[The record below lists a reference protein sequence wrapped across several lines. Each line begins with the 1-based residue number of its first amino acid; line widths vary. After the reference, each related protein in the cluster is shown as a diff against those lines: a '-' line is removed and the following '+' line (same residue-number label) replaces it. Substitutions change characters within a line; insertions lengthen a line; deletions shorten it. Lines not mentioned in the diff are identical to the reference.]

1 MTFEEKLRK
10 CPANEIWQEYCGFLD
25 LTLPEYMNIQKRLL
39 LEQIEL
45 MSHCE
50 LGKRFFR
57 QGVPTSVEEFRT
69 KVPLTKFEDYADVLL
84 PQKDEM
90 LPEKPV
96 LWLHT
101 TWEGGDFPSKR
112 APYTESMLETY
123 KTNILGAM
131 LLATSRGRNHF
142 CVRPGMRVLYS
153 LAPLPYATG
162 MFPDLISSEIYLRF
176 MPSVRE
182 ARKMSFGQQMKDGY
196 KLAIKHDMN
205 LFFGMSSVLYGATK
219 SLDTLIQKSG
229 GKIHLKDLLSMN
241 PKMLWRLMAARYR
254 EKRDGVSVKPKDLF
268 RLQGFVCVG
277 TDTALYKNEL
287 EEAWGIRPLEI
298 AGGTEPSCMGT
309 ETWSKDGL
317 VLFPD
322 ACFYEFIPEME
333 LYKEM
338 SEPGY
343 VPKTYLMD
351 ELVAGQKY
359 ELVITVLK
367 GGAFLRYRVGDVYRC
382 LRLRNASDKIEL
394 PQFEYVDRIPT
405 VIDIAGFTRITQREI
420 ERVITLSRLPIE
432 TWFAIKEY
440 DETGRS
446 FLNLYVELD
455 PEDTQSAALSR
466 QLLRDH
472 LALYFRSY
480 DGDYSDLKRLLN
492 VDPLKVTILK
502 RGVVAQYEKE
512 NGCKIPRVGTSKESV
527 LEILRIQKESVQE
540 GGVFCVTE

>member
-1 MTFEEKLRK
+1 MTFEEKLKK
-10 CPANEIWQEYCGFLD
+10 CSAAEIWQEYCGFLD
-25 LTLPEYMNIQKRLL
+25 LSLSEYMEIQKRLL
-39 LEQIEL
+39 MEQVEL
-45 MSHCE
+45 MAGCQ
-50 LGKRFFR
+50 LGQRFFR
-57 QGVPTSVEEFRT
+57 NGVPHSVEEFRET
-69 KVPLTKFEDYADVLL
+69 VPLTKFEDYADVLL
-84 PQKDEM
+84 TQKEEM

-131 LLATSRGRNHF
+131 LLATSTGRNKF
-142 CVRPGMRVLYS
+142 NVRPGMRVLYS

-162 MFPDLISSEIYLRF
+162 MFPDLISSEIDLRF

-182 ARKMSFGQQMKDGY
+182 ARKMSFGQQMRTGY
-196 KLAIKHDMN
+196 KLAAKHGMDM
-205 LFFGMSSVLYGATK
+205 FFGMSSILYGATR
-219 SLDTLIQKSG
+219 SLDQLTQGG
-229 GKIHLKDLLSMN
+229 GKVSFRDIVTTS
-241 PKMLWRLMAARYR
+241 PRMLWRILSAKYR
-254 EKRDGVSVKPKDLF
+254 QKRDGTDVKPRDLF

-298 AGGTEPSCMGT
+298 AGGTEPTCLGT
-309 ETWSKDGL
+309 ETWSKNGL

-333 LYKEM
+333 LYREM
-338 SEPGY
+338 DDPSY
-343 VPKTYLMD
+343 TPKTYLMD

-382 LRLRNASDKIEL
+382 LRLRNPPDKLDL
-394 PQFEYVDRIPT
+394 PQFEYVDRIPS
-405 VIDIAGFTRITQREI
+405 VIDIAGFTRFTEREI
-420 ERVITLSRLPIE
+420 RKVIEMSRLPIPD
-432 TWFAIKEY
+432 WFATKEY

-446 FLNLYVELD
+446 FLNLYVEVDMADAQGL
-455 PEDTQSAALSR
+455 AMSR

-472 LALYFRSY
+472 LSLYFRSY
-480 DGDYSDLKRLLN
+480 DGDYKDLKRLLN
-492 VDPLKVTILK
+492 VDPLKITTLKQGTIALYQQ
-502 RGVVAQYEKE
+502 R
-512 NGCKIPRVGTSKESV
+512 NGQKIPKVGAPRETV
-527 LEILRIQKESVQE
+527 LEILRMQSEDARK
-540 GGVFCVTE
+540 GGNADVLE

>member
-1 MTFEEKLRK
+1 MTFEEKLKK
-10 CPANEIWQEYCGFLD
+10 CSAAEIWQEYCGFLD
-25 LTLPEYMNIQKRLL
+25 LSLSEYMEIQKRLL
-39 LEQIEL
+39 MEQVEL
-45 MSHCE
+45 MAGCQ
-50 LGKRFFR
+50 LGRRFFR
-57 QGVPTSVEEFRT
+57 NGVPHSVEEFRET
-69 KVPLTKFEDYADVLL
+69 VPLTKFEDYADVLL
-84 PQKDEM
+84 TQKEEM

-131 LLATSRGRNHF
+131 LLATSTGRNKF
-142 CVRPGMRVLYS
+142 NVRPGMRVLYS

-162 MFPDLISSEIYLRF
+162 MFPDLISSEIDLRF

-182 ARKMSFGQQMKDGY
+182 ARKMSFGQQMRTGY
-196 KLAIKHDMN
+196 KLAAKHGMDM
-205 LFFGMSSVLYGATK
+205 FFGMSSILYGATR
-219 SLDTLIQKSG
+219 SLDQLTQGG
-229 GKIHLKDLLSMN
+229 GKVSFRDIVTTS
-241 PKMLWRLMAARYR
+241 PRMLWRILSAKYR
-254 EKRDGVSVKPKDLF
+254 QKRDGTDVKPRDLF

-298 AGGTEPSCMGT
+298 AGGTEPTCLGT
-309 ETWSKDGL
+309 ETWSKNGL

-333 LYKEM
+333 LYREM
-338 SEPGY
+338 DDPSY
-343 VPKTYLMD
+343 SPKPYRMD

-382 LRLRNASDKIEL
+382 LRLRNPSDKLDL
-394 PQFEYVDRIPT
+394 PQFEYVDRIPS
-405 VIDIAGFTRITQREI
+405 VIDIAGFTRFTEREI
-420 ERVITLSRLPIE
+420 RKVIEMSRLPIPD
-432 TWFAIKEY
+432 WFATKEY

-446 FLNLYVELD
+446 FLNLYVEVDMADAQGL
-455 PEDTQSAALSR
+455 AMSR

-472 LALYFRSY
+472 LSLYFRSY
-480 DGDYSDLKRLLN
+480 DGDYKDLKRLLN
-492 VDPLKVTILK
+492 VDPLKITTLKQGTIALYQQ
-502 RGVVAQYEKE
+502 R
-512 NGCKIPRVGTSKESV
+512 NGQKIPKVGAPREMV
-527 LEILRIQKESVQE
+527 LEILRMQSEDARK
-540 GGVFCVTE
+540 GGNADVLE